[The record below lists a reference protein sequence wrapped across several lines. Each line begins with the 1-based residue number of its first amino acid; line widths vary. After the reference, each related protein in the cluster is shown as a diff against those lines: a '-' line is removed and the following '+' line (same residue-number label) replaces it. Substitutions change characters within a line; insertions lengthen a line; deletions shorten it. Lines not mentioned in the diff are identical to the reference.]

1 MPAITE
7 DTVLIR
13 QALAYVIELYRE
25 LTEENGAPTLGT
37 QNQVV
42 DFILA
47 DPELR
52 AAVAR
57 LGSHRRDATRR
68 RPRRRGGL
76 PCDAAYRR
84 IRAYLEAIM
93 EQPVFTRPGPGAALI
108 GADFRPPA
116 RYIGRNRTH
125 TARRRPCRAS
135 TSFRGSISPR
145 STTRSPG

>member
-7 DTVLIR
+7 DIDLIR
-13 QALAYVIELYRE
+13 QAVAYAIELYRE
-25 LTEENGAPTLGT
+25 LSGENGAPSLGT

-57 LGSHRRDATRR
+57 WGRYIETDEATTAP
-68 RPRRRGGL
+68 PRRL

-84 IRAYLEAIM
+84 IRAYLESIM
-93 EQPVFTRPGPGAALI
+93 DQPVFPRPGQE
-108 GADFRPPA
+108 PPD
-116 RYIGRNRTH
+116 
-125 TARRRPCRAS
+125 RR
-135 TSFRGSISPR
+135 
-145 STTRSPG
+145 

>member
-13 QALAYVIELYRE
+13 QAVAYAIELYRE
-25 LTEENGAPTLGT
+25 LTEENGAPSLGT

-52 AAVAR
+52 AAVAHWGQ
-57 LGSHRRDATRR
+57 LTDPDEATTAP
-68 RPRRRGGL
+68 PRRL

-84 IRAYLEAIM
+84 IRAYLTSIM
-93 EQPVFTRPGPGAALI
+93 DEPVFTRPGQE
-108 GADFRPPA
+108 PPD
-116 RYIGRNRTH
+116 
-125 TARRRPCRAS
+125 RR
-135 TSFRGSISPR
+135 
-145 STTRSPG
+145 

>member
-1 MPAITE
+1 MPALTE

-25 LTEENGAPTLGT
+25 LSEENGAPSLGT

-52 AAVAR
+52 AAAVHWAP
-57 LGSHRRDATRR
+57 LVDSDEATTA
-68 RPRRRGGL
+68 PRRRL

-84 IRAYLEAIM
+84 IRDYLQSIM
-93 EQPVFTRPGPGAALI
+93 DQPVFTRPGQA
-108 GADFRPPA
+108 PPD
-116 RYIGRNRTH
+116 
-125 TARRRPCRAS
+125 RR
-135 TSFRGSISPR
+135 
-145 STTRSPG
+145 